1 VDEAETALRFHQASQ
16 GPTNRDRKAE
26 WQKEDS
32 EVTSDFDY
40 KEVVIE
46 AEFKLIPEPDVPD
59 RDYAEFAIR
68 TIKKVVKREDVLVR
82 QVFYTGL
89 STYTFDPVNLGII
102 APTSEGKT
110 YVVTRALK
118 PFPEED
124 DWNIGN
130 MSTKVLVRQKGILVS
145 PDGKPI
151 REQANE
157 LRKRIRALGGGK
169 MDAEEKQTLI
179 DELEELV
186 ESAKT
191 EIDLSGKILVFLE
204 PPHRELW
211 NLLKPILSHDLV
223 KIDFPYVDRTDREG
237 ILTKKV
243 VVKGWPACV
252 FCSARDESAWEVW
265 PEIQSRFLITSPN
278 MNKQKYFEANV
289 LIAQKKGLPN
299 LLKQHVLV
307 SDKDLDIAKQC
318 VQFLK
323 NQIKSFYTANHASY
337 DKNTNSVWIPCGGIL
352 SEALPSSK
360 GSDNRVTERIFSFLN
375 VISLAKGHL
384 RPKLEYGPEKL
395 VIATLDDLAE
405 VLHITQNVSGMP
417 THKMQFFNEIFVPLF
432 NSKETADDDGNKE
445 EKRIAVTTRQ
455 LADYY
460 KQETGK
466 VLTTDAVRKIYLE
479 ELENNGYID
488 KEDSELD
495 KRLKI
500 YWPIVDFKI
509 PTPEEQQE
517 KIKKCGIETQSRN
530 FLQYSKILLPKNY
543 MKIKRDWLK
552 LEILALLEYGIER
565 DQMRLFNENCT
576 GTYCICQFVKEYE
589 KTSSL
594 SLYFSNGENGTSH
607 NEIFGTLQLL
617 EDGII

>member
-1 VDEAETALRFHQASQ
+1 MTH
-16 GPTNRDRKAE
+16 P
-26 WQKEDS
+26 
-32 EVTSDFDY
+32 
-40 KEVVIE
+40 
-46 AEFKLIPEPDVPD
+46 
-59 RDYAEFAIR
+59 
-68 TIKKVVKREDVLVR
+68 KK
-82 QVFYTGL
+82 
-89 STYTFDPVNLGII
+89 
-102 APTSEGKT
+102 
-110 YVVTRALK
+110 
-118 PFPEED
+118 
-124 DWNIGN
+124 
-130 MSTKVLVRQKGILVS
+130 
-145 PDGKPI
+145 
-151 REQANE
+151 
-157 LRKRIRALGGGK
+157 
-169 MDAEEKQTLI
+169 DAEEKQALI

-186 ESAKT
+186 ETAKT

-223 KIDFPYVDRTDREG
+223 KIDFSYVDRTDREG
-237 ILTKKV
+237 IVTKKV
-243 VVKGWPACV
+243 VVKGWPACI

-278 MNKQKYFEANV
+278 MNNQKYFEANM

-307 SDKDLDIAKQC
+307 SDKDLDTEKQC
-318 VQFLK
+318 VEFLK
-323 NQIKSFYTANHASY
+323 IQIKSFYAANHASY
-337 DKNTNSVWIPCGGIL
+337 DKNTNSVWIPYGGIL

-375 VISLAKGHL
+375 VIALAKGHL
-384 RPKLEYGPEKL
+384 RPKLEYGPEIL

-417 THKMQFFNEIFVPLF
+417 THKMQFFKEIFVPLF
-432 NSKETADDDGNKE
+432 NSKKTLDEDGNKS

-509 PTPEEQQE
+509 PTVEEEQE
-517 KIKKCGIETQSRN
+517 KIKKCGIESQSRN
-530 FLQYSKILLPKNY
+530 LLQYSKILLPKNY

-565 DQMRLFNENCT
+565 DQLRLFNENCT
-576 GTYCICQFVKEYE
+576 DTYCICEFVKEYE

-594 SLYFSNGENGTSH
+594 NLYFSNGENGTSH